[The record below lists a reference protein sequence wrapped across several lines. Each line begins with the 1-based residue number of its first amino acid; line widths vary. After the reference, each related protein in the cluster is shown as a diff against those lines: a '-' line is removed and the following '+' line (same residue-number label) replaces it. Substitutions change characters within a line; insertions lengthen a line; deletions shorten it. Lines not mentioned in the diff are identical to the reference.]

1 MWGSHEFGVGGSHE
15 FRPWSPDLIDE
26 REICCSGGGSMV
38 VAAVIG
44 QSLSRSDGFFNPMV
58 SSIG

>member
-1 MWGSHEFGVGGSHE
+1 MVGTC
-15 FRPWSPDLIDE
+15 D
-26 REICCSGGGSMV
+26 CCSGGGSVV

-44 QSLSRSDGFFNPMV
+44 QSLSLDPMV